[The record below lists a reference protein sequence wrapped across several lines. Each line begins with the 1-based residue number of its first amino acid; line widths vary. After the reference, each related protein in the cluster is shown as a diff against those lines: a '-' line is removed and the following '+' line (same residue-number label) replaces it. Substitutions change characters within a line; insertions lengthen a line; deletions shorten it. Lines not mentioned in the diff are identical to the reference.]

1 MLVIKVSKSFVW
13 PVRIFFIFLAV
24 VVCNYMLDVYLRG
37 FVISAG
43 TTKYE
48 YGSPV
53 FFTHMLKYIALDFLL
68 VLLAVRTVE
77 KD

>member
-1 MLVIKVSKSFVW
+1 
-13 PVRIFFIFLAV
+13 
-24 VVCNYMLDVYLRG
+24 MLDAYLRG